1 MNLFVNAA
9 QAIEDKGSIAI
20 AAQCDE
26 QWCTLTI
33 TDDGPGIADEALKQI
48 FEPFFTTKPIGQGTG
63 LGLSISH
70 DIIQHHGGTMTVK
83 SSVRAVDVQLVLERD
98 SSHHNQACHEADDD

>member
-9 QAIEDKGSIAI
+9 QAIEDKGKIAI

-26 QWCTLTI
+26 RWCTLTI
-33 TDDGPGIADEALKQI
+33 ADDGPGIANESLQQI

-70 DIIQHHGGTMTVK
+70 DIIQHHGGTMTVTSQPGEGTIFTIRLPLK
-83 SSVRAVDVQLVLERD
+83 QTDRAD
-98 SSHHNQACHEADDD
+98 AA